1 MSVTVQE
8 ARAKVTDSIV
18 HIGATTFSTT
28 KLDRAII
35 AAVNRFLRETK
46 IVRAKKTI
54 SITDGDVT
62 YDLATLVAAG
72 VDLDRVMSVMH
83 IASTDWSKVE
93 IVDYDLVRAWHE
105 DNDREGEPEIV
116 GFDGDN
122 LVVYPTPDANY
133 TLQLQTYQLQDQTGW
148 TIGGTDG
155 TTLAVTL
162 DVPDRWVD
170 DVLWFGARAY
180 LLLGAPGH
188 PDAAPAMAEFNRVII
203 PAAKGDGIKAIE
215 PEPSY
220 RRTNPLYSQGYNP

>member
-1 MSVTVQE
+1 LSVTVQE

-170 DVLWFGARAY
+170 DVLWFALGL

-188 PDAAPAMAEFNRVII
+188 PTRHRRWPSSTASLSPPRRAMALRRLSQSH
-203 PAAKGDGIKAIE
+203 PT
-215 PEPSY
+215 